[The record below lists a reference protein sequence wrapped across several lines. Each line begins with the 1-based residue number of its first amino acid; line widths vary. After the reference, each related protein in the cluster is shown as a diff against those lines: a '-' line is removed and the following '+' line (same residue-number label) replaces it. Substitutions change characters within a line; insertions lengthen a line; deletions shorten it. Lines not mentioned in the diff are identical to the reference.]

1 MKHMRSIARL
11 LVLSLLLLT
20 MTVPA
25 FAIYDDDPTSFS
37 DVPAAHWAHPA
48 ITWMASHGILN
59 GVGDG
64 KFSPDATVT
73 REQFAR
79 MMVSAL
85 QLNVGD
91 SYAPSFSD
99 VPASAW
105 SFKFVEAAKPYL
117 TGYDVP
123 GSSLDQFRPKDAAVR
138 EDMAVALVKAL
149 GFQSETP
156 DLTVLDAFADYPEA
170 AAGKGISTNLVNY
183 TALAVKHGILKGVAR
198 NGGVYFDAQ
207 ESLTR
212 AAASVL
218 VFNALGVAG
227 EKVTY
232 DDLPKV
238 TYDVPVASPS
248 ASPSTSPESSVTTK
262 GPTVLTSVNGSKI
275 TASWSKNTAD
285 DFQGYKI
292 VLSRSDSS
300 PVYPE
305 NGYLKWITNRDT
317 ISCEIYAGLSY
328 NGGDVGDS
336 LQAGAKYYLSITAVT
351 DNGKFPGNT
360 VQITMPAAPASSAL
374 PTATISVTNADGGVK
389 LTWTKIS
396 DERLNGYKVV
406 LSDSDTDPR
415 YPEDGYFEWITDAS
429 RTYTYVHAGDGY
441 NGDNDFDGKFKSGT
455 TYYARITA
463 LFNDGKSYGNVIQ
476 FKMP

>member
-1 MKHMRSIARL
+1 MS
-11 LVLSLLLLT
+11 
-20 MTVPA
+20 VPA
-25 FAIYDDDPTSFS
+25 FANNDNPATFS
-37 DVPAAHWAHPA
+37 DVPAAHWAYPA

-64 KFSPDATVT
+64 KFNPGATVT

-85 QLNVGD
+85 QLHVGE

-99 VPASAW
+99 VPPASWA
-105 SFKFVEAAKPYL
+105 FKFVEAAKPYL

-123 GSSLDQFRPKDAAVR
+123 GSSLDQFRPNDAAVR

-149 GFQSETP
+149 GFQAETP

-170 AAGKGISTNLVNY
+170 DAGKGISANLVNY

-248 ASPSTSPESSVTTK
+248 TSPETSATTK
-262 GPTVLTSVNGSKI
+262 GPTVLTSVNGNKI

-285 DFQGYKI
+285 DFQGYKV
-292 VLSRSDSS
+292 VLSREDSS
-300 PVYPE
+300 PAYPE

-328 NGGDVGDS
+328 NGGDVGGK
-336 LQAGAKYYLSITAVT
+336 LQAGARYYLSITAVT
-351 DNGKFPGNT
+351 GNGKFPGNT
-360 VQITMPAAPASSAL
+360 VQITMPAAPAAPSAL
-374 PTATISVTNADGGVK
+374 PTATISYVKADGGVK
-389 LTWTKIS
+389 LSWTKIS
-396 DERLNGYKVV
+396 DERLQGYKVV
-406 LSDSDTDPR
+406 LSDTDSTPR
-415 YPEDGYFEWITDAS
+415 YSENGYLEWITDAD
-429 RTYTYVHAGDGY
+429 RTYAYVHAGDGY
-441 NGDNDFDGKFKSGT
+441 NGENDFDGKFKSGVS
-455 TYYARITA
+455 YYASITA
-463 LFNDGKSYGNVIQ
+463 LFDDGRTYGNVIQ
-476 FKMP
+476 FTMP